1 MAEALEDPS
10 GTEDIT
16 EETAE
21 GECNEE
27 ANAPDENLGGVEARP
42 DGSNAGC
49 RDDYQPRYHADEAE
63 KLLGLADT
71 GLDNKQTTFT
81 ASEIIDC
88 STEILESDLDL
99 SINSTEVFH
108 KSTLLVEEQNDEN
121 KVSVEQD
128 VDKVRENH
136 LEKQEEVTI
145 GAPDILLEGP
155 NQQKPPEQSERQR
168 SKSKSPGRRK
178 LPQAAWNEQKTMS
191 KASKAESVSGGN
203 QRRLSSNA
211 FLERDTKLSDDLVE
225 EEERNTKR
233 KPFKQ
238 VEQEQA
244 EVERN
249 HQKDSENENER
260 KENGSSQEK
269 PPFEEDQEE
278 AVELR
283 KPGIS
288 PKPVPAPRHFFL
300 RPTGKMANG
309 EFTFN

>member
-1 MAEALEDPS
+1 M
-10 GTEDIT
+10 
-16 EETAE
+16 
-21 GECNEE
+21 
-27 ANAPDENLGGVEARP
+27 
-42 DGSNAGC
+42 
-49 RDDYQPRYHADEAE
+49 
-63 KLLGLADT
+63 
-71 GLDNKQTTFT
+71 
-81 ASEIIDC
+81 
-88 STEILESDLDL
+88 
-99 SINSTEVFH
+99 
-108 KSTLLVEEQNDEN
+108 
-121 KVSVEQD
+121 
-128 VDKVRENH
+128 
-136 LEKQEEVTI
+136 
-145 GAPDILLEGP
+145 
-155 NQQKPPEQSERQR
+155 
-168 SKSKSPGRRK
+168 
-178 LPQAAWNEQKTMS
+178 PQAAWNEQKTVS
-191 KASKAESVSGGN
+191 KASKAESVTAGN

-211 FLERDTKLSDDLVE
+211 FLESYTKLSDDLVE

-309 EFTFN
+309 EFTFNQNIKK